1 VSRERAHPQHVL
13 TDLFDSGDFPAE
25 IIDPEHAAEI
35 VIQRLIGAGFKIDA
49 AERYLTKAPAPIDKE
64 AESATIG
71 RSRKAT
77 EALTAQRRP
86 SGI

>member
-1 VSRERAHPQHVL
+1 MATLTWQRHICTSAAVADRGPAGISGHTFGAARSRLQLPRWRARAL
-13 TDLFDSGDFPAE
+13 
-25 IIDPEHAAEI
+25 
-35 VIQRLIGAGFKIDA
+35 
-49 AERYLTKAPAPIDKE
+49 APIDKE

-77 EALTAQRRP
+77 EALATQRRP

>member
-1 VSRERAHPQHVL
+1 MTLGQLATLAS
-13 TDLFDSGDFPAE
+13 PAM
-25 IIDPEHAAEI
+25 A
-35 VIQRLIGAGFKIDA
+35 
-49 AERYLTKAPAPIDKE
+49 TIDKE

-71 RSRKAT
+71 RSRKVT

>member
-1 VSRERAHPQHVL
+1 MTLGQLATLAS
-13 TDLFDSGDFPAE
+13 PAM
-25 IIDPEHAAEI
+25 
-35 VIQRLIGAGFKIDA
+35 
-49 AERYLTKAPAPIDKE
+49 APIDKE